1 MVQPSLREMADGV
14 NRMSA
19 ARMTGGCQCGRV
31 RYSVA
36 IADDG
41 AYLCHC
47 RMCQRATGGVAA
59 AFKNVARADL
69 QWERQPDYYASSAL
83 AKRGFC
89 AACGTPLSFEY
100 VDGGRNID
108 LTIGS
113 FDDPYRFKPMM
124 HFSIES
130 RHEAWLDTSGVPGKR
145 TDEHKPLV
153 ERWMKTLGK
162 LPD

>member
-1 MVQPSLREMADGV
+1 
-14 NRMSA
+14 MSA

-100 VDGGRNID
+100 VEGGRNID

-130 RHEAWLDTSGVPGKR
+130 RHEAWLDTSGLPGKR

>member
-1 MVQPSLREMADGV
+1 
-14 NRMSA
+14 MSA

-113 FDDPYRFKPMM
+113 FDDPYRFKPTM

-130 RHEAWLDTSGVPGKR
+130 RHEAWLDTSGLPGKR

>member
-1 MVQPSLREMADGV
+1 MLQVRMHGMKWRDMVEQRV
-14 NRMSA
+14 
-19 ARMTGGCQCGRV
+19 TGGCQCGRI
-31 RYSVA
+31 RYAVT
-36 IADDG
+36 IADED

-59 AFKNVARADL
+59 AFKNVPRSAL
-69 QWERQPDYYASSAL
+69 NWESEPDYYASSPIAR
-83 AKRGFC
+83 RGFC
-89 AACGTPLSFEY
+89 ATCGTPLSFAY
-100 VDGGRNID
+100 VDGSPNID

-113 FDDPYRFKPMM
+113 FDDPSRFKPTM

-130 RHEAWLDTSGVPGKR
+130 RHAAWLDTSGLPGKR

-153 ERWMKTLGK
+153 NRWMKTLGK

>member
-1 MVQPSLREMADGV
+1 MGEERV
-14 NRMSA
+14 
-19 ARMTGGCQCGRV
+19 TGGCQCGRI
-31 RYSVA
+31 RYDVT
-36 IADDG
+36 IRDDE

-59 AFKNVARADL
+59 AFKNVPQADL
-69 QWERQPDYYASSAL
+69 AWQTEPDFFASSPL
-83 AKRGFC
+83 AKRGYC
-89 AACGTPLSFEY
+89 ATCGTPLSFQY
-100 VDGGRNID
+100 VDNAANID

-113 FDDPYRFKPMM
+113 FDDPYRFKPVS
-124 HFSIES
+124 HFSVES
-130 RHEAWLDTSGVPGKR
+130 RHEAWVDTSDLPSKR

>member
-1 MVQPSLREMADGV
+1 
-14 NRMSA
+14 MSA

-130 RHEAWLDTSGVPGKR
+130 RHEAWLDTSGLPGKR